1 MPSTHPAARRRG
13 PGADGFPGIAAICR
27 AYGVNAS
34 LLGGGD
40 ADEAAATAEEAV
52 ELARRSGMPTAI
64 VLTLNSLAMSLV
76 ERDPV
81 RARAVLGESLVRTI
95 GHGGRSLGRSPHGV
109 HGGRSPSR
117 LELTRTLVARSLYFD
132 RWFMAPL
139 QIAIC
144 LAECARAFA
153 DDRPEVAGAL
163 LGASY
168 VAFQRAAPGPNNA
181 SATGSGSNFVL
192 GHLHETADLVAAAL
206 GDQQMRELRTSG
218 ANMSMDDAVAHA
230 LANIDPKILRGPIPA
245 STS

>member
-1 MPSTHPAARRRG
+1 MPMPSTHPAARRRG

-95 GHGGRSLGRSPHGV
+95 GMGEDLWGGLLTACMVAGRLRDWSSRARWSLARCTSTAGLWLRS
-109 HGGRSPSR
+109 RSPSAWPSVR
-117 LELTRTLVARSLYFD
+117 
-132 RWFMAPL
+132 APS
-139 QIAIC
+139 
-144 LAECARAFA
+144 
-153 DDRPEVAGAL
+153 PMT
-163 LGASY
+163 
-168 VAFQRAAPGPNNA
+168 GP
-181 SATGSGSNFVL
+181 
-192 GHLHETADLVAAAL
+192 
-206 GDQQMRELRTSG
+206 
-218 ANMSMDDAVAHA
+218 
-230 LANIDPKILRGPIPA
+230 K
-245 STS
+245 

>member
-81 RARAVLGESLVRTI
+81 RARAVLGESLDRTI
-95 GHGGRSLGRSPHGV
+95 GMGEDLWGGLLTACMVAGRL
-109 HGGRSPSR
+109 RDW
-117 LELTRTLVARSLYFD
+117 ELTRTLVARSLYFD

-153 DDRPEVAGAL
+153 DDRPEVAAPYWVRRTSPSNG
-163 LGASY
+163 
-168 VAFQRAAPGPNNA
+168 QRPDRTTLPLPVRAPI
-181 SATGSGSNFVL
+181 SSSDTF
-192 GHLHETADLVAAAL
+192 
-206 GDQQMRELRTSG
+206 MRLRTSSRLPS
-218 ANMSMDDAVAHA
+218 A
-230 LANIDPKILRGPIPA
+230 
-245 STS
+245 TSRCVNFERPGRT